1 MPKRQHPH
9 HAEYADAAV
18 IAFVV
23 FIVFI
28 VFIVFFEFIV
38 LLVEQQ
44 FLKLWQSVK
53 LIVIER
59 VQRWPIHANR
69 RWLPLSICEFRGRGI
84 DSR

>member
-1 MPKRQHPH
+1 VPKRQHPH

-23 FIVFI
+23 FIVFF
-28 VFIVFFEFIV
+28 VFSEFVI

-53 LIVIER
+53 LIVIGR
-59 VQRWPIHANR
+59 VQRWPIHADR
-69 RWLPLSICEFRGRGI
+69 RWFPLPICKFRGRGI

>member
-23 FIVFI
+23 FIVFF
-28 VFIVFFEFIV
+28 VFSEFVI

>member
-23 FIVFI
+23 FIEFI
-28 VFIVFFEFIV
+28 EFIEFIV
-38 LLVEQQ
+38 LHVEQQ

-69 RWLPLSICEFRGRGI
+69 RWLPLSICEFRGWGI